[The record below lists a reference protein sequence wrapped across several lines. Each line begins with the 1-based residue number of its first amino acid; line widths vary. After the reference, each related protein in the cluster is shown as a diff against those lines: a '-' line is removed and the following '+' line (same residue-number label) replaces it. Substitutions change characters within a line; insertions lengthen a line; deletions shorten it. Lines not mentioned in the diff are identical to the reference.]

1 MHNVMLAGISGD
13 SCEEISIALL
23 NCILDLIFI
32 LVYIMFLPVL
42 EVIKSIF
49 VIKFGNLEHGLQS
62 NIRLQES

>member
-23 NCILDLIFI
+23 NCILDLIFM
-32 LVYIMFLPVL
+32 LVYITFLPVL
-42 EVIKSIF
+42 EVIKSVSI
-49 VIKFGNLEHGLQS
+49 IKFGSLEHGLQS